1 MFDESITPAAEVL
14 AMEPTVKAK
23 AAAKPTAEAKPK
35 AAKAK
40 AAPKPKAPMPGA
52 PPHAPRTRA
61 SKAPPGAAAP
71 AAPVGDASAAGGAD
85 GLVDDLLG
93 SELDT
98 YDHDHAA
105 MMAPMPSAHLS
116 APSWAAANA
125 SNTSSVVTSKTE
137 SLHAIRDRVVVENGS
152 ALFKEA
158 ITGVTALVGK
168 AMPELGRISLTPDE
182 LTDKAVHSN
191 ALIAAIG
198 SSPTDVP

>member
-71 AAPVGDASAAGGAD
+71 AAPVGDASAAGRAD
-85 GLVDDLLG
+85 GIVDDLLG
-93 SELDT
+93 SELET

-116 APSWAAANA
+116 EPPAVAP
-125 SNTSSVVTSKTE
+125 
-137 SLHAIRDRVVVENGS
+137 
-152 ALFKEA
+152 
-158 ITGVTALVGK
+158 
-168 AMPELGRISLTPDE
+168 TPD
-182 LTDKAVHSN
+182 L
-191 ALIAAIG
+191 
-198 SSPTDVP
+198 PPDVPMAPAISAIDLFGGRPE